1 VKRVSRAL
9 GELSRPAA
17 RAARAVVMSGRL
29 TIVGWHRI
37 GPARTGLDTPLDEF
51 RRQLDV
57 LADWGAVVLTL
68 EDGTRLLARDEV
80 PEHAVVLTFDD
91 GYASVA
97 ESAWPLLHDRGWPAT
112 MFAVSGFLDG
122 ARAFPWDAGTDPA
135 SCRLLDWTGLRELAD
150 AGMDIGSHSV
160 SHPWLPE
167 LAPPRLDSELRS
179 SRHALEDGLGRAVT
193 SFAYPTGG
201 WDRRV
206 RAATDAAGY
215 TVAVTVDRGPSRSG
229 HDPLALRRAFAFTG
243 QRDFRLQLDG
253 AFDWM
258 RPVELYRSR
267 RRPSC
272 N

>member
-1 VKRVSRAL
+1 MRRVSRAA
-9 GELSRPAA
+9 GELARPAA
-17 RAARAVVMSGRL
+17 LASRAVSAARRL

-37 GPARTGLDTPLDEF
+37 GPGGTGLDTPVDEF

-57 LADWGAVVLTL
+57 LAEWGAVVLSL
-68 EDGTRLLARDEV
+68 ERATQLLAQDAV

-97 ESAWPLLHDRGWPAT
+97 ESAWPLLRDRGWPAT
-112 MFAVSGFLDG
+112 MFAVSGYLDG
-122 ARAFPWDAGTDPA
+122 ARAFPWDEGSAA
-135 SCRLLDWTGLRELAD
+135 ANCRLLDWAGLRELAD

-167 LAPPRLDSELRS
+167 LPPQQLDHELRS
-179 SRHALEDGLGRAVT
+179 SKACLEDGLGRAVT

-206 RAATDAAGY
+206 RAVADQAGY
-215 TVAVTVDRGPSRSG
+215 TTAVTVDRGRSRHG

-258 RPVELYRSR
+258 RPVELYRLR
-267 RRPSC
+267 RRPSWS
-272 N
+272 